1 MTFFIE
7 FYKKWQHL
15 KELAD
20 KLKFDNNSKP
30 FWNYIKSMRKGTNDL
45 VLLKD
50 GRNDI
55 TDEQSIAQEM
65 NLYFSSVFTH
75 EQSDLPEFD
84 NMIYDNLSHI
94 LCTSSEVEKH
104 LKALNILKSPGPDL
118 ISPHILKECAL
129 ELSTSLCVLF
139 NKSFTTGMLPAD
151 WKIAN
156 ITPIHKKGNKHKKEN
171 YRQISLTSIVCK
183 IAEKI
188 VRSRITTFWSTHH
201 VLNPNQFGY
210 LKGKSTPAQ
219 LLSCYHDWCLSR
231 NSSKTTNAIF
241 LDLSKAFDSVPHER
255 LLLKL
260 SRYGIDGPLL
270 RWFRNFLTNR
280 HQRVVIRGTYSSWSQ
295 VTSGVPQGTILGP
308 TLFLIYVNDIPN
320 VVTSTIKLFADDTKI
335 DLP

>member
-1 MTFFIE
+1 
-7 FYKKWQHL
+7 
-15 KELAD
+15 
-20 KLKFDNNSKP
+20 
-30 FWNYIKSMRKGTNDL
+30 
-45 VLLKD
+45 
-50 GRNDI
+50 
-55 TDEQSIAQEM
+55 
-65 NLYFSSVFTH
+65 
-75 EQSDLPEFD
+75 
-84 NMIYDNLSHI
+84 MIYDNLSHI

-104 LKALNILKSPGPDL
+104 LKALNIHKSPGPDL

-139 NKSFTTGMLPAD
+139 NRSFTTGMLPAD

-188 VRSRITTFWSTHH
+188 VRSRTTTFWSTHH

-210 LKGKSTPAQ
+210 LKGKSTLAQ

-231 NSSKTTNAIF
+231 NSSKTTDAIF

-255 LLLKL
+255 LLLKV

-270 RWFRNFLTNR
+270 
-280 HQRVVIRGTYSSWSQ
+280 
-295 VTSGVPQGTILGP
+295 
-308 TLFLIYVNDIPN
+308 
-320 VVTSTIKLFADDTKI
+320 
-335 DLP
+335 

>member
-1 MTFFIE
+1 MFKSALPPLCFLNIHV
-7 FYKKWQHL
+7 KIHC
-15 KELAD
+15 
-20 KLKFDNNSKP
+20 SKP
-30 FWNYIKSMRKGTNDL
+30 L
-45 VLLKD
+45 VQT
-50 GRNDI
+50 RHHCY
-55 TDEQSIAQEM
+55 EQSIAQEM

-104 LKALNILKSPGPDL
+104 LKALNIHKSPGPDL

-139 NKSFTTGMLPAD
+139 NKSFSTGMLPAD

-210 LKGKSTPAQ
+210 LKESWR
-219 LLSCYHDWCLSR
+219 SH
-231 NSSKTTNAIF
+231 
-241 LDLSKAFDSVPHER
+241 
-255 LLLKL
+255 
-260 SRYGIDGPLL
+260 
-270 RWFRNFLTNR
+270 NF
-280 HQRVVIRGTYSSWSQ
+280 
-295 VTSGVPQGTILGP
+295 
-308 TLFLIYVNDIPN
+308 
-320 VVTSTIKLFADDTKI
+320 
-335 DLP
+335 